1 MSFLPV
7 GMGGSQ
13 WLRNHSAAS
22 VNRLNSMS
30 VLINAAEEFT
40 ISYGTDMFVNIPVP

>member
-7 GMGGSQ
+7 GMEGSR
-13 WLRNHSAAS
+13 WPRNHSAAS
-22 VNRLNSMS
+22 VNKLNSMS

-40 ISYGTDMFVNIPVP
+40 I